1 MTDARHAPATMRN
14 RQPLAEVF
22 RRVLPAKAR
31 VLEVASGTG
40 EHAVYF
46 ASELDVI
53 WQPSDA
59 DPDALRSIEAHRL
72 ASTDP
77 DVSGGVRCRPP
88 IAIDA
93 SAVPW
98 AIEADAVDA
107 IVCINM
113 IHISP
118 WEASAGLFQN
128 AGALLS
134 PGAPLLTYGP
144 YRVNGEQ
151 TSASNVKFEGWLHS
165 LDPGFGVRDIDD
177 LRTVA
182 TAAGLVLDARVP
194 MPANN
199 FTLVWRKE

>member
-72 ASTDP
+72 AWRLCTTDAAEEEE
-77 DVSGGVRCRPP
+77 SGEL
-88 IAIDA
+88 
-93 SAVPW
+93 AVCG
-98 AIEADAVDA
+98 AV
-107 IVCINM
+107 
-113 IHISP
+113 
-118 WEASAGLFQN
+118 
-128 AGALLS
+128 
-134 PGAPLLTYGP
+134 
-144 YRVNGEQ
+144 
-151 TSASNVKFEGWLHS
+151 
-165 LDPGFGVRDIDD
+165 
-177 LRTVA
+177 
-182 TAAGLVLDARVP
+182 
-194 MPANN
+194 
-199 FTLVWRKE
+199 